1 MRRKKWV
8 VASSDKD
15 FAAQIAQELC
25 VDPFAALLVTSRDF
39 NNIDDIDAFFDA
51 DAPLSLDP
59 MSIKDMDKAAER
71 INRAIDDFE
80 LICVFGD
87 YDADGVTATAL
98 LYSYLEARGANAIR
112 YIPDRIAEGYGLN
125 VGAIEELADR
135 GVKLIVTVDNGVSA
149 IEEAKRAKEL
159 GISLVV
165 TDHHK
170 VGDILPDAEAVVDP
184 HREDCPSAFK
194 EMSGVG
200 VAFKLACALEGGAD
214 DMLIEE
220 YGDLVALGTIG
231 DVVTLKGENRT
242 MVRRGL
248 RLINDDPRPG
258 IAALMEA
265 AGVGDKYFTASSA
278 AFTVCPRIN
287 AAGRMGS
294 AHKALDLLLC
304 DDEDTASLLADN
316 GVEFILTGHMHIQS
330 INEYVSENGNKII
343 DICTACLVGS
353 PAKYRKISVD
363 GNVMTVESIDTP
375 EFRSNANGTELM
387 DFFDRQF
394 VYSIQNRILGALSGG
409 KGAVKVLKS
418 LGKKIVGNITV
429 GGLGRLLWIKTD
441 KSIRKIKFID
451 FAGNIGIAIFK
462 GDMPFGAGTPE
473 GDAVA
478 RVLKRFGF
486 IIRKLEPRFSKNGV
500 KVDLTDMLLNTI
512 SNNKGYSDNNAVMKL
527 GNGGE
532 K

>member
-1 MRRKKWV
+1 MNPVSFYLVTDTHYFEPSLGAEGAAYDDYMKREQYFM
-8 VASSDKD
+8 AESSDIVKATFEKIAADKSVDIVLIPGDLSKNGELESHKSFIKELDKLKASGKKIFVITAGHDYGEKSRAFVGDKCIDVEGTD
-15 FAAQIAQELC
+15 FGSLREMYADYGYSQALAVDDSTLSYIAQIAPQVRLLAINCDGEGNPKGE
-25 VDPFAALLVTSRDF
+25 VDERLEGW
-39 NNIDDIDAFFDA
+39 IKIQ
-51 DAPLSLDP
+51 LD
-59 MSIKDMDKAAER
+59 
-71 INRAIDDFE
+71 
-80 LICVFGD
+80 
-87 YDADGVTATAL
+87 
-98 LYSYLEARGANAIR
+98 
-112 YIPDRIAEGYGLN
+112 
-125 VGAIEELADR
+125 
-135 GVKLIVTVDNGVSA
+135 
-149 IEEAKRAKEL
+149 EAKKDGCSVLAMCHYPMIPSVPVFDL
-159 GISLVV
+159 
-165 TDHHK
+165 
-170 VGDILPDAEAVVDP
+170 VGDA
-184 HREDCPSAFK
+184 
-194 EMSGVG
+194 
-200 VAFKLACALEGGAD
+200 KL
-214 DMLIEE
+214 
-220 YGDLVALGTIG
+220 
-231 DVVTLKGENRT
+231 KNW
-242 MVRRGL
+242 RR
-248 RLINDDPRPG
+248 
-258 IAALMEA
+258 
-265 AGVGDKYFTASSA
+265 
-278 AFTVCPRIN
+278 
-287 AAGRMGS
+287 
-294 AHKALDLLLC
+294 
-304 DDEDTASLLADN
+304 TASLLADN